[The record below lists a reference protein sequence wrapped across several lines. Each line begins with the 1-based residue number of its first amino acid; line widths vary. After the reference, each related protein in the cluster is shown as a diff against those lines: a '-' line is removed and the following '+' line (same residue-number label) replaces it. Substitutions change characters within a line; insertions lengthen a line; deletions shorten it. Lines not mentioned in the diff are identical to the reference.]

1 MNTLILTTDAKEK
14 LELLRELL
22 PHIEPEFLIETSI
35 SLTQSLFEK
44 SSQGAHI
51 EVKWPDGKVEELRFE
66 IKKPRKKKEPQNKA
80 LNS

>member
-1 MNTLILTTDAKEK
+1 MNSQILTADAQKQ
-14 LELLRELL
+14 LDLLRDLL
-22 PHIEPEFLIETSI
+22 PHIEPGFLVETSI